1 MIQYSSIVFGVYKQ
15 DIKTLQPD
23 SKNVAC
29 GVRSLRF
36 TYWPYLFSNCVPLS
50 KSGNLSVPRSLII
63 KWPREEHLPQRSVE
77 RI

>member
-29 GVRSLRF
+29 GVR
-36 TYWPYLFSNCVPLS
+36 
-50 KSGNLSVPRSLII
+50 
-63 KWPREEHLPQRSVE
+63 
-77 RI
+77 